1 MTDMA
6 TSGHI
11 DPKLYLLF
19 LENKIYDKYAER
31 FLEANQRCEID
42 QSKHIERVKEYIRS
56 LF

>member
-1 MTDMA
+1 MWKS
-6 TSGHI
+6 SGHI

-31 FLEANQRCEID
+31 FLETKQRCEIEPN
-42 QSKHIERVKEYIRS
+42 QHIDRVKEHIRS